1 MTQGDDL
8 PDRELPKFR
17 PRSVFLPAPLKV
29 NIYPVQGGL
38 FYFCGT
44 GWGFKYLEGITL
56 GFKYLEG
63 GSKSDGEC
71 PRSATSSQRAL
82 EHEASVMIFFGISLF
97 YISMILTVAWHH
109 LFISML

>member
-8 PDRELPKFR
+8 PDREPPKFR
-17 PRSVFLPAPLKV
+17 PHSVFLPAPSKV

-38 FYFCGT
+38 FYLCGT
-44 GWGFKYLEGITL
+44 GWGFKYLEGIKL

-63 GSKSDGEC
+63 GSKSDGER

-82 EHEASVMIFFGISLF
+82 EHETGVKFSSALICFT
-97 YISMILTVAWHH
+97 LTFNHPY
-109 LFISML
+109 LTF